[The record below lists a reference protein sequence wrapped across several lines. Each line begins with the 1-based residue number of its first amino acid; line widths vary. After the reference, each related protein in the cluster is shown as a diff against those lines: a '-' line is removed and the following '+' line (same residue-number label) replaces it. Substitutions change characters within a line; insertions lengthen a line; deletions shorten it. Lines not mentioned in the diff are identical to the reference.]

1 MAEAMDPEARATS
14 LADVTLKDIST
25 RYTLKNELGSG
36 AQATVY
42 LGQSKGSGSSKVAI
56 KVLPLAELE
65 DDEVYEALRMECT
78 LAKQLRHP
86 YIVQMVEVCRD
97 KENVYVVMECLGG
110 GELFEHLLAKGP
122 FKEDYALTIFA
133 QVALAVDYMHSVD
146 IVHRDLK
153 AENLV
158 FAAKG
163 SPVVK
168 FIDFGGASTCGEGGL
183 TGLVGT
189 PQYVAPEVVK
199 GFGDD
204 SPTEIPYG
212 KGCDLWS
219 MVRPRH
225 APRRRRMPRRP
236 ARAPPPPL
244 PLPLTT
250 TPLLS
255 SSGRAA
261 LRDALEDDAVPRQGH
276 RQAAAPGGQG
286 QVHVHARGPVAP
298 RLGRGARPDHQAA
311 VRRPRQAP
319 HHRRRQGAPVVR
331 GGGRQVYGDDAEGE
345 GGARPAQ
352 VGGRGGRPAQGPRPR
367 PRHVGDVDRAE
378 GVEGEGE
385 EEPVRRRLR
394 LKGGAV
400 LVRHRRRASDAAHT
414 PATPPPP
421 PHPAPRLPL
430 PSGTTSAT
438 RPTSSRRRAR
448 SSTPTAPSTWT
459 TSPRR

>member
-219 MVRPRH
+219 MVRPRRT
-225 APRRRRMPRRP
+225 PRRRRMPRRP
-236 ARAPPPPL
+236 AAPPPPL
-244 PLPLTT
+244 PLPLT
-250 TPLLS
+250 PRLLS
-255 SSGRAA
+255 SQGVLLYVMLSKTMPFRAKDIDKL
-261 LRDALEDDAVPRQGH
+261 LRQVVKGKFTFTPEDRWRPVSAEARDLITKLLCVDPAKRLTIADVKAHPWC
-276 RQAAAPGGQG
+276 AAAVAKCMATMPKVKAAPAPPKSAGGAG
-286 QVHVHARGPVAP
+286 GLLKGLG
-298 RLGRGARPDHQAA
+298 LGRGTSGTSIVPKVSKGKGKKSPFGVGYVSKEAQYWCALADAPRTPRAHARHA
-311 VRRPRQAP
+311 
-319 HHRRRQGAPVVR
+319 
-331 GGGRQVYGDDAEGE
+331 
-345 GGARPAQ
+345 
-352 VGGRGGRPAQGPRPR
+352 
-367 PRHVGDVDRAE
+367 
-378 GVEGEGE
+378 
-385 EEPVRRRLR
+385 
-394 LKGGAV
+394 
-400 LVRHRRRASDAAHT
+400 
-414 PATPPPP
+414 PP